1 MGEHLTFYTE
11 LKSLLNARGSFKI
24 TPLKFKD
31 ILKCDLKETL
41 MLRQRL
47 IKITFCSPYFFD
59 APSEALECQKF
70 IKFILLHNQI
80 RNTRLYSYVQNT
92 FSNQ

>member
-1 MGEHLTFYTE
+1 MVGEHLTFYTE

-24 TPLKFKD
+24 TPLKFKY
-31 ILKCDLKETL
+31 ILNRSLKETL
-41 MLRQRL
+41 MLRKRL

-70 IKFILLHNQI
+70 IKFILLLDEI
-80 RNTRLYSYVQNT
+80 RQD
-92 FSNQ
+92 